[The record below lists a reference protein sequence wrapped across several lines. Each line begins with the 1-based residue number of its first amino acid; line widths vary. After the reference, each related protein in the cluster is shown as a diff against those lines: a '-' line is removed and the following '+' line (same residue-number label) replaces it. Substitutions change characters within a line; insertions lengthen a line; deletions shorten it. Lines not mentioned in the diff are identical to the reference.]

1 MDNPLPAPWL
11 NSERRRS
18 SFTFTAKHEH
28 ASFTPRA
35 PIVFTSSL
43 QVNTL
48 ILNKLITHVF
58 QLRLVWDRC
67 NRAGV
72 STLCRSTP
80 IHLATG
86 WNEDFWPRKAAGFCL
101 QTRNKFQPQTSAS
114 QNTKSCS
121 SQQVKVLRRE
131 ASVELNG
138 TPLITPASRKHWII
152 PWKHWRSFILQ
163 GQEQSSWRSRCQ
175 QLQEVQSQVFFLF

>member
-11 NSERRRS
+11 NSEKRRS
-18 SFTFTAKHEH
+18 SFTFTAKHDH

-35 PIVFTSSL
+35 PIVFKSSL

-72 STLCRSTP
+72 STLHRSTP

-86 WNEDFWPRKAAGFCL
+86 WNEDFWPRKATGFCL
-101 QTRNKFQPQTSAS
+101 QTRSKFQPQTSAS

>member
-11 NSERRRS
+11 NLERRRS
-18 SFTFTAKHEH
+18 SFTFTAKHDH

-48 ILNKLITHVF
+48 ILNKLIIF
-58 QLRLVWDRC
+58 WLCLVRDRC

-72 STLCRSTP
+72 STLCRSTS

-101 QTRNKFQPQTSAS
+101 QTKSKFQPQTSAS

-121 SQQVKVLRRE
+121 SQQVRALRRE

-152 PWKHWRSFILQ
+152 PWKPWRSFILQ
-163 GQEQSSWRSRCQ
+163 GQKQSSWRSQCQ
-175 QLQEVQSQVFFLF
+175 QLQEVQFQVFSLF

>member
-72 STLCRSTP
+72 STLHRSTP

-86 WNEDFWPRKAAGFCL
+86 WNEDFWPRKATGFCL
-101 QTRNKFQPQTSAS
+101 QTRSKFQPQTSAS

-121 SQQVKVLRRE
+121 SQQVKALRRE

-163 GQEQSSWRSRCQ
+163 GQEQSRRRSRCQ
-175 QLQEVQSQVFFLF
+175 QLQEIQFQVFSLF